1 MARAEILAGICG
13 FKTSVETS
21 MDGRHCNITIKSD
34 CKSIRSLAEE
44 LRQVDPYQE
53 ISFRRSMPLTYQ
65 MAYKHCAH
73 AACPVAS
80 GIIKAIEVEARL
92 ALPADVSIK
101 ISK

>member
-1 MARAEILAGICG
+1 
-13 FKTSVETS
+13 
-21 MDGRHCNITIKSD
+21 MDGRQCNVIIKSD
-34 CKSIRSLAEE
+34 CESIQSLAEA
-44 LRQVDPYQE
+44 LKRVDPYQE

-65 MAYKHCAH
+65 MASKHCAH

-80 GIIKAIEVEARL
+80 GIIKAIEVEAHL